1 MKAHLNHFVA
11 PIFDRLIVGGHGY
24 FSFAREGP
32 LNPNGTTLPA
42 PP

>member
-1 MKAHLNHFVA
+1 MKAHLNHSVA

-24 FSFAREGP
+24 FSFAREGL
-32 LNPNGTTLPA
+32 LNRNGTTLPA